1 MPQFD
6 GTGKRRSGTYYREQ
20 AARRAAEER
29 RREMEA
35 RGGAL
40 PPPAPGE
47 VPGGVSAISGIAPP
61 PQSSVADAIAWASI
75 VQGRIAELA
84 ISGTDPARVGL
95 ITAVVKSLSKI
106 RGSAADSEN
115 WARAKL
121 HYHGEVVEIHGEAAP
136 SEPAAVAA
144 WAFWRMVAMIWAAC
158 CAADDSEIDEGEA
171 AHRVRAL
178 VAVGAVFPA
187 SEMDKLIASI
197 EGTEDEEAPAGGV
210 STSRERARQQRA
222 EA

>member
-1 MPQFD
+1 MPQYD

-35 RGGAL
+35 RGGVL
-40 PPPAPGE
+40 PTLAPGE
-47 VPGGVSAISGIAPP
+47 SLAGVSAISALAPP
-61 PQSSVADAIAWASI
+61 PQTSVADALCWASV

-84 ISGTDPARVGL
+84 ISGVDPARVGL
-95 ITAVVKSLSKI
+95 ITATVKSLSKI

-121 HYHGEVVEIHGEAAP
+121 HYHGEHVEIHSEAAP

-144 WAFWRMVAMIWAAC
+144 WAFWRLISMIWGAC

-171 AHRVRAL
+171 SHRVRAL

-187 SEMDKLIASI
+187 SEMDRLIQSI
-197 EGTEDEEAPAGGV
+197 EGTEDDADAAPPGGV
-210 STSRERARQQRA
+210 STSGQRARA